1 MRHRFG
7 AGADWIQK
15 NQMAVEIER
24 KFLVASDQWKKSV
37 TGSVHIRD
45 GLVAYDHGKKVRV
58 RIADGRATLTLK
70 GYRAG
75 LTRGEFEYPI
85 PLSDAEDII
94 STMCDGQTLEKRR
107 HFLLFEGTRWEVDVY
122 EGLLAGVVIAEVEM
136 TTATQAVAIPGW
148 VGQEVTGDPKYRK
161 VNMHDARLAD
171 LQAAEA

>member
-7 AGADWIQK
+7 AGALGFRIGH
-15 NQMAVEIER
+15 MAVEIER
-24 KFLVASDQWKKSV
+24 KFLVANDQWKKSV

-58 RIADGRATLTLK
+58 RIADNRATLTIK

-75 LTRGEFEYPI
+75 IARGEFEYPI
-85 PLSDAEDII
+85 PLSDAEDIFR
-94 STMCDGQTLEKRR
+94 TMCEGQVLEKRR
-107 HFLLFEGTRWEVDVY
+107 HLVSFDGMRWEVDVY

-136 TTATQAVAIPGW
+136 ATANQTIAIPDW

-161 VNMHDARLAD
+161 VNMHDARVAGLGATK
-171 LQAAEA
+171 A